1 MPVTD
6 FDISGFLSRH
16 APFDGLPS
24 EALADLAKNCT
35 ILDAEAGTTLYRFG
49 HPIERLLVVV
59 SGLIDLVSPEAEHEI
74 IFRYASG
81 DTVGVRGLLRDGLA
95 VADAVVRDD
104 ARVIEIETARFRTLM
119 TENQRFDGF
128 FDATRAAQRRAA
140 VPATDTATALLSV
153 PITDIMTRNPVT
165 VGPDATVASAAS
177 TMRDR
182 HISCVLIAEAD
193 GTLAG
198 ILTTR
203 NLTGL
208 VADGRSP
215 DTPVSKVMASNLYTL
230 TEHDAVLD
238 AILEM
243 SERSIGHVPIV
254 ENGRAMGIVTRTD
267 VIQRDTNSAAAIITE
282 IGRQDDL
289 SGLQQAV
296 RRLPMALAQMVGA
309 GLEPR
314 AVGHLVTGVTDAL
327 TRRLLS
333 FALAELGPAPVPFL
347 WLACGSQGR
356 REQTGTSDQDN
367 VLILSDDYEP
377 EAHGAYFESLAQ
389 RICDGL
395 DACGYVYC
403 PGDMM
408 ATNPQWRQPVSVWR
422 RYFRGWID
430 RPDPMAQMLASVM
443 FDLRPITGDVSL
455 FEGIKAETL
464 EHAAKNSIFRAHMIA
479 NSLKHVPPL
488 SLFRGFALIRSG
500 EHKNTMDLKLNGI
513 VPIVDLARVYALD
526 AKIEVV
532 NTRDRL
538 LEAKEAGSLSQ
549 SGADDLVAAYDL
561 IGSLRLEHQASQI
574 RDGEKPDNFLAPSS
588 LSALERNH
596 LKDAFGVIKTMQSAL
611 SARAPV

>member
-1 MPVTD
+1 MTD
-6 FDISGFLSRH
+6 FDVSGFLSRH
-16 APFDGLPS
+16 APFDGLPP
-24 EALADLAKNCT
+24 EVLADLANDCT
-35 ILDAEAGTTLYRFG
+35 VMDAEAGTTLYRFG
-49 HPIERLLVVV
+49 QPIERLLVVV

-104 ARVIEIETARFRTLM
+104 ARVIQIETERFRTLM
-119 TENQRFDGF
+119 AENPRFDGF

-153 PITDIMTRNPVT
+153 PITEIMTRDPVT
-165 VGPDATVASAAS
+165 VAPDATVASAAR

-182 HISCVLIAEAD
+182 HISCVLIAEDD
-193 GTLAG
+193 GRLVG

-208 VADGRSP
+208 VADARSP
-215 DTPVSKVMASNLYTL
+215 DTPVSKVMASNPYTL

-254 ENGRAMGIVTRTD
+254 DGGRAIGIVTRTD

-333 FALAELGPAPVPFL
+333 FALTELGPAPVPFL

-367 VLILSDDYEP
+367 VLILSEDYEP
-377 EAHGAYFESLAQ
+377 EAHGAYFETLAQ
-389 RICDGL
+389 RVCDGL

-443 FDLRPITGDVSL
+443 FDLRPITGDTSL

-526 AKIEVV
+526 AKIEAV

-549 SGADDLVAAYDL
+549 SGADDLIAAYDL

-574 RDGEKPDNFLAPSS
+574 REGEKPDNFLAPSS